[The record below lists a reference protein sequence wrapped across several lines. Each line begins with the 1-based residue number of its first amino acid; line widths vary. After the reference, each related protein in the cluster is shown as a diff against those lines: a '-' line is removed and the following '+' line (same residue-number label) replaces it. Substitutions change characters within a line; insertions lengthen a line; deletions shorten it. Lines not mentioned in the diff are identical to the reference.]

1 MDHKYFKE
9 TGCWFQGTYFIN
21 TSKKPGVDSRERIYF
36 NETRFWFQGTY
47 LLQRNRVLIPGIV
60 FTSTKP
66 GIDSRDHIYFNET
79 GYWFQESYLLQ
90 RNRVSIPGIV
100 FTSTKPGVDSRDHFT
115 PTKPGIDSRDCIYFN
130 ETGYWFQGSK
140 WCKKFQSQ
148 GEKEDGRFCK
158 QFLFLYNFINVSGLR
173 RIIYG
178 NL

>member
-66 GIDSRDHIYFNET
+66 GVDSRNRIYFNET
-79 GYWFQESYLLQ
+79 GCRFQESYLLQ
-90 RNRVSIPGIV
+90 RNRVLIPGIILLQRNRVLIPGIV
-100 FTSTKPGVDSRDHFT
+100 FTLTKQ
-115 PTKPGIDSRDCIYFN
+115 GIDSKDRNDVKSSN
-130 ETGYWFQGSK
+130 LKGK
-140 WCKKFQSQ
+140 RKM
-148 GEKEDGRFCK
+148 DGFVNNSC
-158 QFLFLYNFINVSGLR
+158 FYTIS
-173 RIIYG
+173 
-178 NL
+178 